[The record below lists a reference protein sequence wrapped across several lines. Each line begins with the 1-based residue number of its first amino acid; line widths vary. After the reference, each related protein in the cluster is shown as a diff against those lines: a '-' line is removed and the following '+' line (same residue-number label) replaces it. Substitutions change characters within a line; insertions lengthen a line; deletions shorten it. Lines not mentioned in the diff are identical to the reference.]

1 MVTHGGGLF
10 VRRIIIPILNLSN
23 SIGLKQNLI
32 DFDKNNS
39 RRKKHNSRKIHC
51 KNLLNNV
58 NSEYQNINYSERGDI
73 MMIVWL
79 VLMILFIVVEIATV
93 GLVSIWFAGGA
104 LIACLLAMANIHVI
118 IQVVVFLIVSIVLL
132 SFTRPL
138 AEKNLN
144 KNRTKTNY
152 EGIIGKVVRVT
163 ERIDN
168 IHGTG
173 TALVNGQ
180 EWTARAESD
189 NIILEQGDVAQVV
202 NITGVKLI
210 VKKYED

>member
-1 MVTHGGGLF
+1 MMVF
-10 VRRIIIPILNLSN
+10 
-23 SIGLKQNLI
+23 
-32 DFDKNNS
+32 
-39 RRKKHNSRKIHC
+39 
-51 KNLLNNV
+51 
-58 NSEYQNINYSERGDI
+58 
-73 MMIVWL
+73 WL
-79 VLMILFIVVEIATV
+79 VLTILCVVVEIATV

-104 LIACLLAMANIHVI
+104 LIACFLAIAEIHVI
-118 IQVVVFLIVSIVLL
+118 IQWSVFLLVSLALVI
-132 SFTRPL
+132 FTRPL
-138 AEKNLN
+138 AERSLN

-168 IHGTG
+168 INETG

-189 NIILEQGDVAQVV
+189 NIVFEQGEVAQVV

-210 VKKYED
+210 VKKYQD